1 MEELRSTEI
10 LDREIRDDARRKAE
24 KILKDADRGCAA
36 IASEVA
42 ARIAELRA
50 AKEAEIAARLESYR
64 RDSES
69 RLPLDKERRLV
80 SFIDSSVTS
89 ALEQWFRDIGPE
101 RRLTL
106 YGSLLARYRPTFGGK
121 RVRVLYTGY
130 SADAARALAEGALG
144 SSSILTVDELKSA
157 EAARIR
163 VSDGFLAVAE
173 DRSLSCRATREE
185 LTRSILEDRRQ
196 ELAEALFGGR
206 LPE

>member
-89 ALEQWFRDIGPE
+89 ALEQWFRDIGP
-101 RRLTL
+101 RAAAYALWV
-106 YGSLLARYRPTFGGK
+106 APCA
-121 RVRVLYTGY
+121 V
-130 SADAARALAEGALG
+130 SADVRRKARQ
-144 SSSILTVDELKSA
+144 
-157 EAARIR
+157 
-163 VSDGFLAVAE
+163 GFIH
-173 DRSLSCRATREE
+173 R
-185 LTRSILEDRRQ
+185 
-196 ELAEALFGGR
+196 LFR
-206 LPE
+206 